1 LALSNA
7 ARVMKT
13 SPRTS
18 ASPLYD
24 SRESGMALEEEEE
37 EEEEESEDD
46 GGDDDDDGDDD
57 EGDDD
62 EGERAR
68 SRAAVTSSPT
78 LPSPRVAARTSFPF
92 LYSRRSARPSI
103 LGSTTQK
110 EEEAEEEEEEEEALD
125 DDRCLPPL
133 TSSSSSSLA
142 LASFSSAFLPQASRS
157 SLLLTESRDSIG
169 LGWRTLATSEEG
181 EREEASGTG
190 KPTARSAGRG
200 PSVPFPFF
208 FFFPPAG
215 PPSSP
220 LEEPRSLALRESYAS
235 SEIRGAPSA

>member
-1 LALSNA
+1 
-7 ARVMKT
+7 MKT

-46 GGDDDDDGDDD
+46 GGDDDD
-57 EGDDD
+57 GDDD

-103 LGSTTQK
+103 LGSTTQE

-133 TSSSSSSLA
+133 ASSSSPSLA

-169 LGWRTLATSEEG
+169 LGWRTLATGEEG

-190 KPTARSAGRG
+190 KPTARLAGRG
-200 PSVPFPFF
+200 PSVTFPFF